1 MDETPTP
8 APTALP
14 ARMPEPRPEPAPEPT
29 PEVRV
34 RVERRPPW
42 AGWLI
47 WLVPV
52 IAVVVGLWL
61 GAKAWLDRG
70 PVITVSFLGA
80 EGLEAGKTKVR
91 YKDVDIG
98 TVSAIRLTP
107 DHARVEVTAELKKFA
122 GIDSMLVADSRFWIV
137 RPQVSVSGVS
147 GLGTLLSG
155 PYIGLDIG
163 RSSQARRSFV
173 GLEVPPIVT
182 AGVAGRRFK
191 LKATTMGSVSI
202 GSPLYFRRVPV
213 GAVVAADLDA
223 DGGAVTFTVFVNA
236 PYDRFVS
243 QRSRFWHAS
252 GVDIS
257 LGADGIGIHTQ
268 SLASI
273 IGGGIAFQDTSVGG
287 RPGESEATADA
298 VFTLY
303 PDRALALKQPDL
315 EGHDYLALFSSSV
328 RGLQVGA
335 PVEFRG
341 LSIGDVT
348 AIDIENRPDAA
359 NPEPRIAVRIRV
371 YPGRLPTLPSTR
383 RAKPLSERETL
394 DLMIR
399 KGFRAQ
405 LRNGNLLTG
414 QLYVALDY
422 FARAPAA
429 QVDWRRDPPLFP
441 TVPGSLDSFQDA
453 LAGITDKI
461 ARLPLDQVAQ
471 DLRATLAAAQAALAH
486 TDALV
491 QQLGGEL
498 TPEARATLV
507 DARRALAGLDRTL
520 DSVDHLVQPGAPLS
534 AQAGATLGEVS
545 EAAKSLRALADYLER
560 HPETLLRGKPEDRR

>member
-1 MDETPTP
+1 MDENPIAADAPVPVP
-8 APTALP
+8 APPPPPLP
-14 ARMPEPRPEPAPEPT
+14 SVRIEPRS
-29 PEVRV
+29 
-34 RVERRPPW
+34 PW

-61 GAKAWLDRG
+61 GAKAWFDRG
-70 PVITVSFLGA
+70 PVITISFLGA

-98 TVSAIRLTP
+98 TVTAIRLTP
-107 DHARVEVTAELKKFA
+107 DHARVEVRAELKKFA
-122 GIDSMLVADSRFWIV
+122 GIDTMLVADSRFWIV

-163 RSSQARRSFV
+163 RSRVEQRRFV

-191 LKATTMGSVSI
+191 LKASTMGSVSI
-202 GSPLYFRRVPV
+202 GSPLYYRRVPV
-213 GAVVAADLDA
+213 GQVVAADLDA
-223 DGGAVTFTVFVNA
+223 DGAAVTFTVFVNA

-252 GVDIS
+252 GVDVSI
-257 LGADGIGIHTQ
+257 GVDGVHLRTQ

-273 IGGGIAFQDTSVGG
+273 VGGGIAFQDTTVGG
-287 RPGESEATADA
+287 RPGETEAGADT

-303 PDRALALKQPDL
+303 PDRTLALKQPDL
-315 EGHDYLALFSSSV
+315 EGHDYLALFASSV

-341 LSIGDVT
+341 LSIGEVT
-348 AIDIENRPDAA
+348 AIDIESRPDAA

-383 RAKPLSERETL
+383 RTQPLSDRETL
-394 DLMIR
+394 DLMTA

-422 FARAPAA
+422 FPRAAAAR
-429 QVDWRRDPPLFP
+429 VDWRRDPPLFP

-453 LAGITDKI
+453 LADITDKI
-461 ARLPLDQVAQ
+461 AKLPLDQVAQ
-471 DLRATLAAAQAALAH
+471 DVHGTLAAAQAALTH

-491 QQLGGEL
+491 LQMGGEL

-507 DARRALAGLDRTL
+507 DARRTLAGLNRTL
-520 DSVDHLVQPGAPLS
+520 DSVDHLVQPGAPLP
-534 AQAGATLGEVS
+534 AQAGATLTEVS
-545 EAAKSLRALADYLER
+545 QAAQALRTLADYLER
-560 HPETLLRGKPEDRR
+560 HPESLLRGKPEDRR